1 MKTKRIEHVEGL
13 SLSINNQEIGVISH
27 YSGGK
32 NILVFSPDYVALPAE
47 KRNTFTMSQLVNERA
62 LRKPLI
68 SSQRLPPVLS
78 NLLPEG
84 ALRHWMAQALKVH
97 QDNEFPLMAHMGRSL
112 PGGLIASPIVAGQ
125 LPVWALDHREQV
137 EAIQIDVAT
146 QQNKFSLAGVQMKFS
161 SVRNKDGR
169 FNIGTDANDDSWIIK
184 TPSTVYQFVPFNEF
198 SAMRLAEAV
207 GVDIPEIKLVKL
219 SKLDNLP
226 NIQLPNEEYAY
237 AIKRFDRDNGK
248 RVHTEDFAQIFQVY
262 SHEKY
267 EKYNYEQIADAL
279 YSYSHQGLKD
289 VQQLARRILVNIL
302 LANGDAHLKNWS
314 VIYSNPQRPML
325 SPAYDIVS
333 TIPYVK
339 GESEFTLNMAKNKN
353 WYDVSMASFE
363 IWSNRVGFPWQ
374 AVKVHITDTL
384 DKARSV
390 WPKLLTEL
398 PMHREHK
405 QVLRHHWSKLHEDF
419 RL

>member
-1 MKTKRIEHVEGL
+1 MKTKSLELVEGL
-13 SLSINNQEIGVISH
+13 SLSIDNQEIGVISH

-32 NILVFSPDYVALPAE
+32 NILAFSPDYVALPAE

-84 ALRHWMAQALKVH
+84 ALRQWMAQALKVH

-184 TPSTVYQFVPFNEF
+184 IPSTVHPFVPFNEF

-339 GESEFTLNMAKNKN
+339 GESEFALNMAKNKN